1 MPDESDERDAPEDV
15 DDADVSDASDAPDA
29 QRAGTDSDRT
39 DDDADSTPEGEVDDS
54 TPEGEVDDSTPEGEV
69 DDSTPEEEVDDS
81 TPEEE
86 VDDST
91 PEGEVDDSTPEEEVD
106 DSTPE
111 GEVESASEE
120 AADSTSDDETDDS
133 ETDDDSGGLE
143 RVDDDDS
150 GGLQRVDSEVDPEGR
165 VSEHPS
171 RELPDDEERPSV
183 PDRGVEAGFDRPE
196 DRPEDAPEDVNAA
209 GPGPRPHPDR
219 TDGHGGGSD
228 VPVGHAAGAPKPGE
242 ATPAGAGA
250 GGGGGGGGGG
260 TGTAGGF
267 DPGED
272 DMFEGPPDD
281 EEMPLADHIE
291 EMVLRLAAI
300 VTVGAVATALMFL
313 YADRLVQLMWNG
325 VIPGG
330 ATGGSRPHLYGP
342 LEFVLTKI
350 KVASLAGILIA
361 MPVLVYQSYLFMRP
375 GLYPK
380 ERKYYLAAVPTSLVL
395 AAVGMAFAYF
405 AVLPGLFQYFDYYT
419 RGSAIVAYGLAPTF
433 NLIVALMGLL
443 AVVFQIPLFV
453 MLAIMMGVTTR
464 EWLEQRRLLFWGAF
478 AGIAF
483 LFAPDPTG
491 MAPFIIAVTMIILFE
506 GTLLL
511 LRWTGR

>member
-39 DDDADSTPEGEVDDS
+39 DDDADSTPEG
-54 TPEGEVDDSTPEGEV
+54 
-69 DDSTPEEEVDDS
+69 
-81 TPEEE
+81 
-86 VDDST
+86 
-91 PEGEVDDSTPEEEVD
+91 EVD

>member
-54 TPEGEVDDSTPEGEV
+54 TPEG
-69 DDSTPEEEVDDS
+69 
-81 TPEEE
+81 E